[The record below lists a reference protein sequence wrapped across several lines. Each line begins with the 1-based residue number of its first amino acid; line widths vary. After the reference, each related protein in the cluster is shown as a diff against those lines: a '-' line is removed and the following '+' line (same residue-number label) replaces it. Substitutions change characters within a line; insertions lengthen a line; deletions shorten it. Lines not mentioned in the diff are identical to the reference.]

1 MEDNEF
7 QENISTAELVASLS
21 RALDLTEG
29 ESMGHAIRACW
40 IGMSVGQALG
50 LPQKERGELYYAL
63 LLKDAGCTANAQQ
76 VSNWFGTDDRTA
88 KYALKTVNWSN
99 LWAATRYAVG
109 QARPGAPW
117 RQRMQQIVSI
127 GKRGPKAARELVA
140 MRCTRGADIVRQLG
154 WVDVAPQAVLNLDEH
169 WDGSGQPQG
178 LRGHAIPIL
187 GRILGL
193 AQTVEIFWN
202 RSGPSAAIE
211 VVCNRRGTWFDPE
224 LVDIFLSLAE
234 GPGFWEQLSQVE
246 SPQAIAQIDPSPTTI
261 SLDSMEQLLHI
272 ARVFGE
278 VVDAKTSWTAMHSVR
293 TALYASNLAKIL
305 GWDERSQQETL
316 LAGFFHDLGKL
327 GVSNLILDKPGPL
340 DAEERQAIERH
351 PELTYHILEPLKP
364 LREIARIA
372 ASHHERLDGTGYH
385 HRWSGNQIPAGGRV
399 VAVADVYD
407 ALAHARPYRRQ
418 LDTEEVLEIM
428 GKEKGAKL
436 WSDAMEALLWGLRET
451 PDLFQLSDPIV

>member
-1 MEDNEF
+1 
-7 QENISTAELVASLS
+7 
-21 RALDLTEG
+21 
-29 ESMGHAIRACW
+29 
-40 IGMSVGQALG
+40 
-50 LPQKERGELYYAL
+50 
-63 LLKDAGCTANAQQ
+63 
-76 VSNWFGTDDRTA
+76 
-88 KYALKTVNWSN
+88 
-99 LWAATRYAVG
+99 
-109 QARPGAPW
+109 
-117 RQRMQQIVSI
+117 
-127 GKRGPKAARELVA
+127 
-140 MRCTRGADIVRQLG
+140 
-154 WVDVAPQAVLNLDEH
+154 
-169 WDGSGQPQG
+169 
-178 LRGHAIPIL
+178 
-187 GRILGL
+187 
-193 AQTVEIFWN
+193 
-202 RSGPSAAIE
+202 
-211 VVCNRRGTWFDPE
+211 
-224 LVDIFLSLAE
+224 
-234 GPGFWEQLSQVE
+234 
-246 SPQAIAQIDPSPTTI
+246 
-261 SLDSMEQLLHI
+261 
-272 ARVFGE
+272 
-278 VVDAKTSWTAMHSVR
+278 MHSVR